1 MTELRE
7 QVQTLQKNLDDEK
20 QIREEAQLQLVL
32 LRAEIAVS
40 KQQVTTFIL
49 DNKVYKTQSHVAVVV
64 FPWL

>member
-1 MTELRE
+1 VTELRE

-20 QIREEAQLQLVL
+20 QFREEAQSQLVL

-49 DNKVYKTQSHVAVVV
+49 DNKAYKTQSHVAVVV
-64 FPWL
+64 FP

>member
-1 MTELRE
+1 VTELRE

-64 FPWL
+64 FP